1 MAAAEAGRWSTSLA
15 REEPIGP
22 PVALLAT
29 RTLDYPIDPETFS
42 MRTRNTLLAA
52 AAIVALGACSKTPEG
67 NIVVDKP
74 TGITTTPDTLQV
86 PRLTTKTDTINTP
99 TIGTKPETLIVNK
112 PVVGTKKTIVKVPVI
127 TKKKP

>member
-1 MAAAEAGRWSTSLA
+1 
-15 REEPIGP
+15 
-22 PVALLAT
+22 
-29 RTLDYPIDPETFS
+29 